1 MLTKKFYSDKADIWS
16 LGCVLY
22 FMISGKPL
30 IFLCI
35 EDQHKAIQEIAAM
48 LAEQH
53 INLDLKFPQDFS
65 FQGQDLIQKML
76 DRNYRT
82 RITIEEILDHEWVI
96 GENEE
101 QKLDLDSL
109 HISQPEIQEP
119 EKAIYEEN
127 PKTFFTIADYEGFL
141 KIRRRKSGVKLKT
154 LFPTKDF
161 L

>member
-1 MLTKKFYSDKADIWS
+1 M
-16 LGCVLY
+16 
-22 FMISGKPL
+22 
-30 IFLCI
+30 
-35 EDQHKAIQEIAAM
+35 
-48 LAEQH
+48 
-53 INLDLKFPQDFS
+53 
-65 FQGQDLIQKML
+65 
-76 DRNYRT
+76 
-82 RITIEEILDHEWVI
+82 I

-101 QKLDLDSL
+101 QKLDLYSL